1 VGISVGTTVGTKV
14 GGTIDNTSIQALLR
28 KKVKDV
34 AAVVN
39 AGLVRGSYLNEMRF
53 TAKGD

>member
-1 VGISVGTTVGTKV
+1 VGTKV